1 MLAGRAAQKLDDMT
15 EMKGF
20 ANDEIFTGRLETLQ
34 AEAKAADGWTE
45 MINEEKFKMVTKK
58 VRPDETLLRGALE
71 LDLPASQTLLMF
83 TYVGAERKE
92 WDDQCKSSE
101 VVKELAAG
109 DKVCKWELKLN
120 RAIKAVM
127 KMPDKICMRMIVR
140 ENWPEQGSFG
150 YALLP
155 YDLEKNLTLEEFG
168 PMKIKC
174 GVIKPHPTDPNK
186 SNIETLESGNL
197 KFVPNFVLKGLM
209 KKMGLKKIQDM
220 VEKYKKSSIYKQN
233 L

>member
-1 MLAGRAAQKLDDMT
+1 
-15 EMKGF
+15 
-20 ANDEIFTGRLETLQ
+20 
-34 AEAKAADGWTE
+34 
-45 MINEEKFKMVTKK
+45 
-58 VRPDETLLRGALE
+58 
-71 LDLPASQTLLMF
+71 MF

-92 WDDQCKSSE
+92 WDDACKSSE

-109 DKVCKWELKLN
+109 DKICMWEIKLN
-120 RAIKAVM
+120 KAIKAVM
-127 KMPDKICMRMIVR
+127 KVPDKMCMRMIVR
-140 ENWPEQGSFG
+140 ENWPMQGSYG

-155 YDLEKNLTLEEFG
+155 YDLEKSLTLEEFG

-220 VEKYKKSSIYKQN
+220 VEKYKKSSFYKKSQ
-233 L
+233 